1 VAVISD
7 PGANSL
13 RRSSRRARYRDVN
26 RKRYERVDDM
36 NGLDRS
42 RQRAPRHLIA
52 AISPFATTA
61 FQGGA
66 SAKRIVRNG
75 RRGGAAIERLCVTV
89 ASQAARR
96 AGAVVGAV
104 VIPVA
109 AAAVVLLASAHLF

>member
-26 RKRYERVDDM
+26 RKRYERLDDM

-61 FQGGA
+61 SRVAHQRTYC
-66 SAKRIVRNG
+66 AKRSSR
-75 RRGGAAIERLCVTV
+75 GAAIERLCVTF